1 MKGVSMAKKRRFT
14 SDTLKKIETFLD
26 EYKKNPKQLVE
37 PLCNQLH
44 LGKSM
49 LYDYLRDHK
58 MSLAQIRETALINS
72 TAPAKP
78 IIKNE
83 DKIMTNDA
91 LTMAD
96 IKDKIKK
103 IDAIREDGFN
113 LKDALKKSKT
123 EITASQ
129 YYYYNKTQRPK
140 TKKVASSRP
149 TIPHTI
155 EYIKET
161 PNPKEP
167 KKKQELLMML
177 GSPEA
182 LLEFVKKLQGG

>member
-1 MKGVSMAKKRRFT
+1 MAKKRRFT
-14 SDTLKKIETFLD
+14 PDTLEKIETFLD

-49 LYDYLRDHK
+49 LYDYLRDNK
-58 MSLAQIRETALINS
+58 MSLAQMRESAPINS
-72 TAPAKP
+72 TA
-78 IIKNE
+78 IKNE

-91 LTMAD
+91 LNIND

-103 IDAIREDGFN
+103 IDAIRESGFN

-123 EITASQ
+123 ELTASQ

-140 TKKVASSRP
+140 TKKRVDPLRP

-155 EYIKET
+155 EYVKET
-161 PNPKEP
+161 SSNPKEP

>member
-1 MKGVSMAKKRRFT
+1 MAKKRRFT
-14 SDTLKKIETFLD
+14 PDTLEKIENFLE

-58 MSLAQIRETALINS
+58 MSLAQIRETASINS
-72 TAPAKP
+72 IAKP

-91 LTMAD
+91 NDM
-96 IKDKIKK
+96 KDKIKK

-123 EITASQ
+123 ELTASQ

-140 TKKVASSRP
+140 TKKRVDLSRP

-161 PNPKEP
+161 SSPKEP

>member
-1 MKGVSMAKKRRFT
+1 MAKKRRFT
-14 SDTLKKIETFLD
+14 PDTLKKIEIFLD

-58 MSLAQIRETALINS
+58 MSLAQIREAAPINS
-72 TAPAKP
+72 TAAKP

-91 LTMAD
+91 LNIND
-96 IKDKIKK
+96 IKEKIKK
-103 IDAIREDGFN
+103 VDALREDGFN

-123 EITASQ
+123 ELTASQ

-140 TKKVASSRP
+140 AKKRVDPLRP

-161 PNPKEP
+161 PNSKEP

-182 LLEFVKKLQGG
+182 LLDFVKKLQGG